1 MNYFSPC
8 HRARSH
14 RKTAVVQLVGL
25 FWLIFSCGYAFADRK
40 ANILLVASKST
51 PDYVAVLTAVSDQL
65 QSKNSRAYEFN
76 LRYRPT
82 GAELKTD
89 IPQADYIVTVG
100 TTAADTVYSLKPKV
114 PVISVLITKDAFSAL
129 AKKHYGSVDEAF
141 AARISSICL
150 DQPVTRSVQLAK
162 LLIPEASDIGVM
174 LGPASAHR
182 KAWLGEYITNSEMKP
197 RFVSISAKDNPIHKI
212 EPVLSRSDVFI
223 PISDTR
229 LINIATAK
237 WILHLSYRHKVP
249 VIAFSKSYL
258 KAGALA
264 AIYSSPADVAKDT
277 ADWLLKSGNS
287 QVGGLFKPNHYSLEF
302 NRSVA
307 ANLRVDLK
315 AEQNYRKQFAR
326 EAANVSK

>member
-8 HRARSH
+8 HRARSL

-25 FWLIFSCGYAFADRK
+25 FWLIFSCDYAFADRK
-40 ANILLVASKST
+40 ASILLVASKST

-65 QSKNSRAYEFN
+65 QSKNPRAYEFN
-76 LRYRPT
+76 QRYRPT
-82 GAELKTD
+82 EAELKTD

-100 TTAADTVYSLKPKV
+100 TSAADKVYSLKPKV
-114 PVISVLITKDAFSAL
+114 PVISVLITKDAFSTL
-129 AKKHYGSVDEAF
+129 AKKHYGSQEAAF
-141 AARISSICL
+141 ARRVSSICL
-150 DQPVTRSVQLAK
+150 DQPVTRSIQLAK
-162 LLIPEASDIGVM
+162 LLIPGASDIGVM

-229 LINIATAK
+229 LINISTAK

-249 VIAFSKSYL
+249 VVAFSKSYL

-264 AIYSSPADVAKDT
+264 AIYSSPEDVARDT
-277 ADWLLKSGNS
+277 SEWLLKPGNTG
-287 QVGGLFKPNHYSLEF
+287 VGGLYKPNHYSLDF
-302 NRSVA
+302 NQSVA
-307 ANLRVDLK
+307 ANLKVQLK
-315 AEQNYRKQFAR
+315 AEQTYRER
-326 EAANVSK
+326 LGMEVR